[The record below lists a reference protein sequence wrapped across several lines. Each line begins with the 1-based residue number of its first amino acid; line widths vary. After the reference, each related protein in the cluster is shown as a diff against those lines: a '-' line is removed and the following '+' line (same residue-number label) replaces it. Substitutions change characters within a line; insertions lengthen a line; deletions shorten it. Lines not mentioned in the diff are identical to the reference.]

1 MSQVSHQVT
10 AAAARPRGFLV
21 LIAAMVA
28 ITPFAIDTYL
38 PAMPAMAL
46 EFGVS
51 IVEVNHTLSL
61 FLVGFA
67 FGQLLG
73 GPISDQIGRKGV
85 GLFGLLM
92 YLAATALII
101 LSFRIEQVQA
111 LRVLQAFGGGLC
123 GVVCMPMVRD
133 SYPPR
138 EAVRKFP
145 IVMMV
150 MLLAPLV
157 APMIGSLMLPLG
169 WKSIFAFLGL
179 YGLLALVA
187 FSRIPE
193 TAPNAGGKIR
203 WGRILPQYVAVITRR
218 IDGKPIPLMYILG
231 NGFVTSLM
239 LVFITNA
246 SFMYLE
252 YFDVGEAMFPFYFGA
267 NVVSMLFFTLLSS
280 RLIRRVAP
288 FTLFRAGRGVQL
300 LFFMALAGLVLS
312 VEEIPVLLFTPLLAL
327 CMGMNGLIG
336 PAVSGLYLTQFKRLV
351 GSASSLMGITMF
363 LMGGILGAISGVFH
377 DGTLEPMIYT
387 MIGSIIIGN
396 LILLGIPKPAG
407 VLGEED
413 THDY

>member
-1 MSQVSHQVT
+1 MSAPAT
-10 AAAARPRGFLV
+10 ASASRPRGFLV

-28 ITPFAIDTYL
+28 ITPLAIDTYL

-46 EFGVS
+46 DFGVS
-51 IVEVNHTLSL
+51 IVEVNYTLSL
-61 FLVGFA
+61 YLVGFA

-85 GLFGLLM
+85 GLCGLLM
-92 YLAATALII
+92 YLIATALII
-101 LSFRIEQVQA
+101 FSVGIEQVQA

-133 SYPPR
+133 SYPTR

-150 MLLAPLV
+150 MLVAPLV

-169 WKSIFAFLGL
+169 WESIFVFLGV
-179 YGLLALVA
+179 YGLLALLA
-187 FSRIPE
+187 FSRLPE

-203 WGRILPQYVAVITRR
+203 WRRILPQYIAVITRR
-218 IDGKPIPLMYILG
+218 IDGKPVPLMYILG

-239 LVFITNA
+239 LVFITHA
-246 SFMYLE
+246 PFMYLE
-252 YFDVGEAMFPFYFGA
+252 YFDIGEAMFPFYFGA
-267 NVVSMLFFTLLSS
+267 NVVSMLFFTLLSA

-288 FTLFRAGRGVQL
+288 FTLFRAGRAVQL
-300 LFFMALAGLVLS
+300 LFFTALAALVLGS
-312 VEEIPVLLFTPLLAL
+312 EEIPVLVFTPLLAL
-327 CMGMNGLIG
+327 SMGINGLIG

-377 DGTLEPMIYT
+377 DGTLKPMIYT
-387 MIGSIIIGN
+387 MIGSIVIGN
-396 LILLGIPKPAG
+396 LILLGIPRPKS
-407 VLGEED
+407 VVGEED
-413 THDY
+413 TEGY

>member
-1 MSQVSHQVT
+1 MSARAT
-10 AAAARPRGFLV
+10 AAASRPRGFLA

-28 ITPFAIDTYL
+28 ITPLAIDTYL
-38 PAMPAMAL
+38 PAMPKMAL
-46 EFGVS
+46 DFGVS
-51 IVEVNHTLSL
+51 IVEVNYTLSL
-61 FLVGFA
+61 YLVGFA

-85 GLFGLLM
+85 GLSGLLM
-92 YLAATALII
+92 YLTATLLII
-101 LSFRIEQVQA
+101 FSTGIEQVQV

-150 MLLAPLV
+150 MLVAPLV

-169 WKSIFAFLGL
+169 WQSIFVFLGV
-179 YGLLALVA
+179 YGLLALFA

-193 TAPNAGGKIR
+193 TAPNSGGKIR
-203 WGRILPQYVAVITRR
+203 WGRILPQYVEVIARR
-218 IDGKPIPLMYILG
+218 IDGKPVPLMYILG

-246 SFMYLE
+246 SFIYLE
-252 YFDVGEAMFPFYFGA
+252 YFEVGESMFPFYFGA
-267 NVVSMLFFTLLSS
+267 NVVSMLFFTLLSA

-288 FTLFRAGRGVQL
+288 FRLFRVGRAVQL
-300 LFFMALAGLVLS
+300 LFFSALAALVLGS
-312 VEEIPVLLFTPLLAL
+312 DEIPVLVFTPLLAL
-327 CMGMNGLIG
+327 SLGINGLIG

-377 DGTLEPMIYT
+377 NGTLEPMIYT

-396 LILLGIPKPAG
+396 LILLGIPRPKG
-407 VLGEED
+407 VVGEED
-413 THDY
+413 AEGY

>member
-1 MSQVSHQVT
+1 MSLRAT
-10 AAAARPRGFLV
+10 EAAPRPRGFLV

-38 PAMPAMAL
+38 PAMPAMAS

-51 IVEVNHTLSL
+51 IVEVNYTLSL
-61 FLVGFA
+61 YLVGFA
-67 FGQLLG
+67 LGQLLG
-73 GPISDQIGRKGV
+73 GPISDQIGRKRV
-85 GLFGLLM
+85 GLVGLLI
-92 YLAATALII
+92 YLVTTALII
-101 LSFRIEQVQA
+101 FAFQIEQVQA

-123 GVVCMPMVRD
+123 GVICMPMVRD

-157 APMIGSLMLPLG
+157 APMFGSLMLPLG
-169 WKSIFAFLGL
+169 WESIFVFLGL
-179 YGLLALVA
+179 YGLLALLA

-193 TAPNAGGKIR
+193 TAPNVGGRIG
-203 WGRILPQYVAVITRR
+203 WGRILPQYIAVLTRR
-218 IDGKPIPLMYILG
+218 IGGQRVPLMYILG

-246 SFMYLE
+246 SFLYLE
-252 YFDVGEAMFPFYFGA
+252 YFEVGEAMFPFYFGA

-288 FTLFRAGRGVQL
+288 FTLFRAGRAVQL
-300 LFFMALAGLVLS
+300 LFFALLATLVLGA
-312 VEEIPVLLFTPLLAL
+312 EQIPVLVFTPLLAL
-327 CMGMNGLIG
+327 SIGINGLIG

-377 DGTLEPMIYT
+377 DGTLKPMIYT
-387 MIGSIIIGN
+387 MIGAIIVGN
-396 LILLGIPKPAG
+396 LILMGIPRPKG
-407 VLGEED
+407 VIGEED
-413 THDY
+413 TQGY